1 MVVHPYKGIQFRNES
16 KQTIVVC
23 NYMNDSHNNHSKWK
37 KPDQK
42 RLMFYDSV
50 M

>member
-1 MVVHPYKGIQFRNES
+1 MVVHPYKGIQFSNES
-16 KQTIVVC
+16 KQTTVVC
-23 NYMNDSHNNHSKWK
+23 NYMNDSHNNHDKWK